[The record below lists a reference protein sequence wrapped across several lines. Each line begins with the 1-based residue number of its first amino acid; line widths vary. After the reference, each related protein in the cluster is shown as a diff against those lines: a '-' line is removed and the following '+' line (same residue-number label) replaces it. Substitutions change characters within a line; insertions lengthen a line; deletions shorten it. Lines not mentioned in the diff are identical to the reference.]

1 MISLTSCRR
10 AFSASWVQAPQTF
23 YSQCKGKLVLTT
35 QQMQVYSLEDSDQ
48 LAELSQGVQREA
60 CADDR
65 ADTGE
70 RARGRDQLDELSEG
84 DPFSLQRQICAD
96 DRADAGE
103 RARGR
108 DQLDELSD
116 GDPFSCRKALDPL
129 CERRLVHRA
138 GAGVLAK
145 GHDQLDE
152 LSEGERTF
160 SEFLKVDG

>member
-1 MISLTSCRR
+1 MQVYSLEDMISLTSCRR

-70 RARGRDQLDELSEG
+70 RARGRDQLDELI
-84 DPFSLQRQICAD
+84 SLT
-96 DRADAGE
+96 
-103 RARGR
+103 
-108 DQLDELSD
+108 
-116 GDPFSCRKALDPL
+116 SCRTAIHSHVG
-129 CERRLVHRA
+129 RR
-138 GAGVLAK
+138 
-145 GHDQLDE
+145 
-152 LSEGERTF
+152 
-160 SEFLKVDG
+160 